1 MMMRGFRVPAS
12 DAVRLGR
19 SVRTR
24 KAMAGMYSGEH
35 AEKKGGM
42 GRSILSFVITIAVI
56 VLIAWGLRT
65 FVFQAYEIPS
75 GSMEDTIMTGDMVF
89 SEKLSYYAGS
99 PEQGDII
106 TFKDP
111 EIPSRTLIK
120 RVIATEGQT
129 VQLIDGE
136 VYVDG
141 QELDEPY
148 TDGKETWP
156 LTSSYGSPVEYPYQV
171 PEGEVWVMGDN
182 RTNSQDSRY
191 FGSIPIA
198 SVTGKA
204 VFTYWPLDSIGVLE

>member
-1 MMMRGFRVPAS
+1 MMRGLRALAP
-12 DAVRLGR
+12 DAVRFGSSDR
-19 SVRTR
+19 PR

-35 AEKKGGM
+35 AEKKRGM
-42 GRSILSFVITIAVI
+42 GRSILSFVLTIAVI
-56 VLIAWGLRT
+56 VAIAWGLRT

-111 EIPSRTLIK
+111 EIPSRTPIK

-129 VQLIDGE
+129 VQLIDGK

-141 QELDEPY
+141 RELDEPY

-156 LTSSYGSPVEYPYQV
+156 LTSSYGLPVEYPYKV

-191 FGSIPIA
+191 FGSIPVS

-204 VFTYWPLDSIGVLE
+204 VFTYWPLDSIGMLE